1 MSSNVPVML
10 PYPCPVSSA
19 LTAFQDDSTNPENDA
34 VVRSQAAGIV
44 QTSTDLWSLYLK
56 EANERATV
64 NVKLWSSSLKAFLL
78 FAGLFAAVVSPFVI
92 DSQAKLQPTP
102 PATKVPISTLAIN
115 FLWFTSLTLTL
126 ISALAAVLAQTW
138 IVKFSLVPAQG
149 FKGAM
154 ERWIRDDG
162 AENWHLHTAITWIT
176 AFIQLSLFLFLA
188 GFAVQAMVDHR
199 SLGWTILSFVLL
211 TLSLY
216 FGITVL
222 PWLNPTTPFRT
233 PISELSRRNQS
244 ILLSELLGLAPTT
257 KAKSR
262 SVWKS
267 IQSICTNLR
276 NTPDKADVR
285 LGICWSILK
294 NSSNNLC
301 IHAAVL
307 ELTKQRI
314 DRAQSQRL
322 IELGLP
328 EELSF
333 RLAHPPAGLEK
344 TVSVV
349 QRMKS
354 YLHVILW
361 MVDECDLD
369 VARGFSLLI
378 KSDGALL
385 LELDALPSACRAL
398 GFSIR
403 VNLLVNKCEHGKI
416 HGTDWTAMI
425 DAVEPTFA
433 LDVFR
438 TAFRGLVIAKDRV
451 TEDFSQTRQDCA
463 RMLAAYI
470 ASGRFSNEGL
480 AASRNTG
487 DLIGIQRQEPSGH
500 IMMFFSQLGGWSVSY
515 PYTLSLNH
523 ETFRAILEEGYVYQ
537 NHSIAFRS
545 TNYRFSSP
553 IVFDWTWLVVLE
565 LHTVQFISQRN
576 LETFRDA
583 VNDISPD
590 QGRNFKAL
598 NWKNAVDRLRRLS
611 EILPQDSLGILPEAV
626 TANFLQ
632 LVNLMPDQRG
642 VLHDQ
647 MESDLHSSSWRI
659 RVARLQSLA
668 ALIKTDTMS
677 TAILA
682 QAPSIM
688 ACLSFNIEDVRL
700 AAIRTLQEL
709 SKHSLS
715 RSISPDDTAGFQD
728 VIRKRMSDI
737 LKLVEDG
744 DPGVRAAAIDF
755 VAELSGQSMVRV
767 VQTER
772 LTDFF
777 AVPFHSAINAS
788 ITSFISDA
796 LKSKD
801 WFVRRDGLQVF
812 GKIINSGQPYDGGI
826 QTAFPDIL
834 SSLSDPNEDVREKAL
849 QVVSIAAGKVPLKE
863 IISGAISSVLD
874 AMNDSPLTQIAAL
887 GTLSALAKIGDL
899 TEAIPKIVQLFEAE
913 QEDVRVSALETCSE
927 IAKIQ
932 PAALDKTINDTI
944 AGILSA
950 LKTTRKAAL
959 NSASDFSALNNGLR
973 EKLNDN
979 ALDEIFAS
987 LKYSVNVRAQAV
999 DTLAVF
1005 ARKDRFRNKM
1015 RTAVRKILPLL
1026 EDWSAVVRRETLD
1039 TLVVFAQHVTPKY
1052 SEILAADDDISRI
1065 ISSLSEGDP
1074 DTIAR
1079 VLTIVSKVKKQAI
1092 TLVNPPEISLVSNA
1106 LIDENWRVRVAGL
1119 RLLESLAHGQSLD
1132 PQYKSFSFPAQET
1145 IAKCLAD
1152 KIEEVQLAGLRTLFE
1167 FIDNGELRFYSGVQS
1182 LTSGPEIFHDRVIAP
1197 NNASEVIS
1205 SLLQSGSEDIRISA
1219 IQTISTYVAK
1229 AELDSVIDGVLAD
1242 LVGLLDPENQDTYVM
1257 ILRTICSLADTGKF
1271 FGNGVFVGPFVVFFP
1286 HHYPPTAMWK
1296 SHVHVEILADG
1307 FSQIAAQSLKALL
1320 KLTLR
1325 EENVTRNVDE
1335 VDDTFL
1341 IEVLKTLAEL
1351 AKTET
1356 FRGKIDARLSKSYA
1370 LTAKAGSWP
1379 TRVAFLK
1386 LMSVLGP
1393 SARAALKSAVK
1404 QMMPDI
1410 NDTLHDIEN
1419 SEVRMAGIQ
1428 LLSISVVKEISSSEF
1443 NSLLPT
1449 LVTLLSDSEEE
1460 VRVTALETLSD
1471 LAKQDVFRAVINE
1484 TLPALLES
1492 VKRNEPKAR
1501 IEALETCAS
1510 LAQDGGSLKERQ
1522 VTFCDI
1528 VNRAAPQIIACLRD
1542 DPNNDVQIAA
1552 MVTLSQLS
1560 PDEISEG
1567 FRLIVSEAAPHI
1579 MSKLKNGAWRIR
1591 LQVLRTLSI
1600 FAGNDAFRDMT
1611 NSFFPK
1617 IVQCVE
1623 DEDDDVR
1630 VEVLKTLLNLIQQN
1644 YYRTSMREALQ
1655 NLKLKDA
1662 RALISYYLGHAKL
1675 LLAALPLLP
1684 KVIELGAFPDS
1695 AKNVMSTVVKLLSD
1709 GDEKLCIVVLET
1721 IRSLVEQDV
1730 AYAEQLTPEIPRLI
1744 QLLKP
1749 DHSNSGIP
1757 TTVLLTLSVMIAQ
1770 DDESAD
1776 KVAEGIR
1783 TMFSVFKDT
1792 RRSHFWDAATKPPV
1806 KSQYSGAQCLR
1817 PRDCFVVYYLRVA
1830 AHQQL
1835 ERSAIG
1841 NIGSGINRTR
1851 SAAENRF
1858 TVSCLTTVSIEN
1870 LGFQFDTFRPL
1881 VMKLVEFS
1889 DLDVRLAA
1897 IRLAGSSLNMMHDF
1911 PTFHKMQD
1919 ATQTALDE
1927 VLAEI
1932 KSTSPNTALEQLAQ
1946 FADDHVLG
1954 PFVIEDRVI
1963 DILSVIGAALKD
1975 QQYRDIIS
1983 PFGDSWLK
1991 HHVANFR
1998 TRIQGEAAAIIS
2010 VLKDRDSK
2018 IRVAGLGVLLKLV
2031 QEVRAGVLERLLP
2044 ITLSGPESVPSWGHL
2059 RLIARLFKDE
2069 RLQLEAAD
2077 LRFLLC
2083 FLNTKNLQ
2091 VQDFVLKFM
2100 IFTLQQYLDSF
2111 CGAET
2116 WREAE
2121 EFPTSL
2127 VSAFSSVALLKR

>member
-1 MSSNVPVML
+1 MSSNVP
-10 PYPCPVSSA
+10 
-19 LTAFQDDSTNPENDA
+19 DDSTNPANDA
-34 VVRSQAAGIV
+34 VVRSQAAIV

-78 FAGLFAAVVSPFVI
+78 FAGLFAAVVPPFVI

-138 IVKFSLVPAQG
+138 SVKFSLVPAQG

-262 SVWKS
+262 SVRKS
-267 IQSICTNLR
+267 IQSICTDLR
-276 NTPDKADVR
+276 KTPDKADVR

-314 DRAQSQRL
+314 DRRQSQRL

-354 YLHVILW
+354 YLHVIMW

-425 DAVEPTFA
+425 DAVEPIFA

-487 DLIGIQRQEPSGH
+487 DRIGIQRQEPSGH
-500 IMMFFSQLGGWSVSY
+500 IMMFFSQL
-515 PYTLSLNH
+515 
-523 ETFRAILEEGYVYQ
+523 
-537 NHSIAFRS
+537 
-545 TNYRFSSP
+545 
-553 IVFDWTWLVVLE
+553 VLE
-565 LHTVQFISQRN
+565 LHAVQFISQRN

-583 VNDISPD
+583 VNNISPD
-590 QGRNFKAL
+590 HGRNFKAV
-598 NWKNAVDRLRRLS
+598 NWKNAVDGLRRVS
-611 EILPQDSLGILPEAV
+611 EILPQDSLGLETHVQAYYPKQLQQIFCNSSISCRISGAKSALACSTIKWSRVKCKIL
-626 TANFLQ
+626 
-632 LVNLMPDQRG
+632 QRG
-642 VLHDQ
+642 TVLN
-647 MESDLHSSSWRI
+647 EFIPSYEDLHSSSWRI

-682 QAPSIM
+682 QAPIIM

-728 VIRKRMSDI
+728 VIRTRMSDI
-737 LKLVEDG
+737 LKLVADG
-744 DPGVRAAAIDF
+744 DPCVRAAAIDF

-772 LTDFF
+772 LTDSF

-788 ITSFISDA
+788 ITSFIRDA

-801 WFVRRDGLQVF
+801 WFVRRDGLQIF

-834 SSLSDPNEDVREKAL
+834 NSLFDPNEDVREKAL

-874 AMNDSPLTQIAAL
+874 AMHDGAMNDSPLTQIAAL

-932 PAALDKTINDTI
+932 L

-959 NSASDFSALNNGLR
+959 NSASDFSALNSASDWETPIAALRALSTLAVIDGLR

-1005 ARKDRFRNKM
+1005 AREDRFRNKM
-1015 RTAVRKILPLL
+1015 KTAVRKILPLL
-1026 EDWSAVVRRETLD
+1026 EDWSAVVRREALD
-1039 TLVVFAQHVTPKY
+1039 ALVVFAQH
-1052 SEILAADDDISRI
+1052 EILAADDDISRI

-1074 DTIAR
+1074 DTITR

-1119 RLLESLAHGQSLD
+1119 RLLESLAHGRSLD

-1167 FIDNGELRFYSGVQS
+1167 FIDNGESPFYSGVQS

-1205 SLLQSGSEDIRISA
+1205 LLLQSGSEDIRISA
-1219 IQTISTYVAK
+1219 IQIISTYVAK
-1229 AELDSVIDGVLAD
+1229 AELDSVIDGVLPD
-1242 LVGLLDPENQDTYVM
+1242 LVRLLDPENQDTYMM

-1271 FGNGVFVGPFVVFFP
+1271 FGNGVFVEAIRSILPTSLSANCNVEVRMAALQIVPVVSK
-1286 HHYPPTAMWK
+1286 HGRLVHLTQ
-1296 SHVHVEILADG
+1296 HVHVEILADG
-1307 FSQIAAQSLKALL
+1307 FSQMVAQSLKALL

-1351 AKTET
+1351 AKT
-1356 FRGKIDARLSKSYA
+1356 D
-1370 LTAKAGSWP
+1370 
-1379 TRVAFLK
+1379 
-1386 LMSVLGP
+1386 
-1393 SARAALKSAVK
+1393 ALKSAVK
-1404 QMMPDI
+1404 QMIPDI

-1492 VKRNEPKAR
+1492 VRRNEPKAR

-1510 LAQDGGSLKERQ
+1510 LAQ
-1522 VTFCDI
+1522 
-1528 VNRAAPQIIACLRD
+1528 
-1542 DPNNDVQIAA
+1542 
-1552 MVTLSQLS
+1552 
-1560 PDEISEG
+1560 DEISEG

-1600 FAGNDAFRDMT
+1600 FAGNDAFRDMM

-1617 IVQCVE
+1617 IVQ
-1623 DEDDDVR
+1623 
-1630 VEVLKTLLNLIQQN
+1630 
-1644 YYRTSMREALQ
+1644 ALQ
-1655 NLKLKDA
+1655 NLKLKDP
-1662 RALISYYLGHAKL
+1662 RALISYYLGHTKL

-1709 GDEKLCIVVLET
+1709 GDEKLCLVVLET
-1721 IRSLVEQDV
+1721 IRSLVEQDG

-1749 DHSNSGIP
+1749 DHLNSGIP
-1757 TTVLLTLSVMIAQ
+1757 TTVLLTLSVMIVQ
-1770 DDESAD
+1770 DDQSAD

-1792 RRSHFWDAATKPPV
+1792 RGPHFWDAATKV
-1806 KSQYSGAQCLR
+1806 FSALASLGGFNASVHETVSSYITSALQHTNNWSAQL
-1817 PRDCFVVYYLRVA
+1817 
-1830 AHQQL
+1830 
-1835 ERSAIG
+1835 
-1841 NIGSGINRTR
+1841 SGISVLELVER
-1851 SAAENRF
+1851 
-1858 TVSCLTTVSIEN
+1858 VSIEN
-1870 LGFQFDTFRPL
+1870 LGFPFDTFRPL

-1889 DLDVRLAA
+1889 DLDVDVDVRLAA
-1897 IRLAGSSLNMMHDF
+1897 IRLAGSSLNMMPDF
-1911 PTFHKMQD
+1911 PTFHKLQD

-1927 VLAEI
+1927 VLADI
-1932 KSTSPNTALEQLAQ
+1932 KSPSPNIALERLAQ
-1946 FADDHVLG
+1946 FADDHFLG

-1963 DILSVIGAALKD
+1963 DILPVIGAALKD
-1975 QQYRDIIS
+1975 QHIFRDSLVPLVPRITGLLSNKKTPADMRLEVLENLFKLAEYRDIIS

-1998 TRIQGEAAAIIS
+1998 TRIQGQAAAIIS

-2018 IRVAGLGVLLKLV
+2018 IRVAGLRVLLKLV
-2031 QEVRAGVLERLLP
+2031 QEVPPEMFSDRIKSTLPTLLRLTQTLATREASIALISCLATDKTFRAGVLEKLRP

-2059 RLIARLFKDE
+2059 RLIARLFEDE

-2111 CGAET
+2111 CGAGT

-2121 EFPTSL
+2121 EFPASL
-2127 VSAFSSVALLKR
+2127 VSAFSSVALLKRDWDL